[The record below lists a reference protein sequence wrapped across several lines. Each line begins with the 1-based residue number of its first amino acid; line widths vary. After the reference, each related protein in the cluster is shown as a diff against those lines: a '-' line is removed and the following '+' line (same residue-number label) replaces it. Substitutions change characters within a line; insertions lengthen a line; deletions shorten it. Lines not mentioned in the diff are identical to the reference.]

1 MPPGVAHRQLCTRQ
15 ALLLRANPVGQ
26 SPALLVDNATRPA
39 LRIPPGGRILADL
52 GSRPSDTTAWQ
63 NVSDDD
69 ATMLAM
75 HYAPWTCSQVAM
87 YYASFAACRSLTRC
101 LPPTAPLQIPQRG
114 RRLADL
120 GSRPSNTTAWQNVSE
135 ICDCAC
141 SALGPCSYPQVA
153 RCYASFAACRVPPP
167 PRWLGLFLA
176 GSAHLPP
183 QRRMRRSQLRG
194 DPPFHAPA
202 GGRTLADPTTCPS
215 IPP

>member
-1 MPPGVAHRQLCTRQ
+1 MRTRLASHRPAGRQRDEACPSDTTRWQNTGRPRLPTMQLCSLCTVLPVVTHRWLCTMQ
-15 ALLLRANPVGQ
+15 ALLLR
-26 SPALLVDNATRPA
+26 
-39 LRIPPGGRILADL
+39 
-52 GSRPSDTTAWQ
+52 
-63 NVSDDD
+63 
-69 ATMLAM
+69 
-75 HYAPWTCSQVAM
+75 
-87 YYASFAACRSLTRC
+87 RSLTRC
-101 LPPTAPLQIPQRG
+101 LPPTAPPSNTTHG
-114 RRLADL
+114 RRLAGL
-120 GSRPSNTTAWQNVSE
+120 GSRPSHTTAWQNVSE

-153 RCYASFAACRVPPP
+153 RCYAGSAACRVPPP

-183 QRRMRRSQLRG
+183 QRRMRRSLLKG